1 MPGLLGLTSCLCS
14 LFGLM
19 TGLTSCLSPL
29 FGLSFTLCLTSSL
42 SVFATLVSSSSRL
55 TFKLVPMLKLGDE
68 TSILLLYPRILPP
81 ILNVTCKH
89 IQQQHSLL
97 CSLHIVKS
105 FETFVCLLEY

>member
-1 MPGLLGLTSCLCS
+1 MSGLLGLTSCLCS

-29 FGLSFTLCLTSSL
+29 FGLMSGLSFTLCLTSSL

-68 TSILLLYPRILPP
+68 TNILLLYPHILPP
-81 ILNVTCKH
+81 ILRFMSEGNM
-89 IQQQHSLL
+89 
-97 CSLHIVKS
+97 
-105 FETFVCLLEY
+105 